1 MPIIPPAL
9 DDRSY
14 DDLVAELLARIP
26 AHTPEWTNPR
36 PGDPGRTLIELFAW
50 LTDTM
55 LYRANLIPERQ
66 RLAFLRLLGAPMRPA
81 EPARGLVSIMIDD
94 PAFTSSISIRQLAAL
109 PKPVHFETLNELT
122 IMPVTA
128 EAYYKR
134 RLTRAEH
141 IEMQDII
148 AGLRTAYRISADQR
162 PEPYQTMPVFT
173 EGSAAASEFDIIAET
188 TDSSLWLGLFAPEP
202 AQVGAV
208 RNALGRSPQGRP
220 QTINVGFAP
229 ALTAPALFEDIGPRA
244 RIPHVWEIAGLDAG
258 GRFEY
263 LTLQVV
269 SDTTNGLT
277 KPGIVRL
284 GMPAPEL
291 ISAPS
296 NDVRVNEFAGLGD
309 MPPRLDAPD
318 KAERLVTW
326 LRLRPTDD
334 LDSLGVS
341 WIGINAVEI
350 DQRQTITGRIIGQSD
365 GAAYQVMQLPGTPV
379 EEATLQLQVEETG
392 RGYQLWQQVDDLALS
407 GRDDPHFQLDPEA
420 GTIRF
425 GDGIR
430 GRVPTVGARVR
441 VAQMRIGGG
450 TAGNL
455 PPATLTTINAIAL
468 DGSTVTTKLKVQQ
481 KLATEGGQEPESLV
495 EAEQRIPSLFRHRD
509 RAVTVEDY
517 QQLAAAARG
526 VALGRVEVLPRFKPQ
541 QRRENVPGVVSVM
554 VLPQKDGYEAPY
566 PRPDRPLL
574 ETVHAHLDARRP
586 LGTELYVIGCEYVPI
601 GLSVAI
607 TIVGDERTS
616 LSLGGIYGQRNDLTA
631 PGPDQVVNEVIAAI
645 REYLW
650 PLAPGGMHGIG
661 WERGR
666 PVRDRELEVVV
677 ARVPG
682 VDTVSQVNLFELNET
697 DWQLVPRPTPDAR
710 VQIPLSPYQLPE
722 LLSLGVDIG
731 TEPANTLSS
740 PIDTSAEAGG
750 IAVPV
755 VPKVC

>member
-14 DDLVAELLARIP
+14 DDLVTELLARIP

-81 EPARGLVSIMIDD
+81 EPARGLVSVVIDD
-94 PAFTSSISIRQLAAL
+94 PAFTSSIAIRSLAAL
-109 PKPVHFETLNELT
+109 QKPVPFETLNELT

-134 RLTRAEH
+134 RLTETELR
-141 IEMQDII
+141 EMRDVI
-148 AGLRTAYRISADQR
+148 AGMKTIYGIGEDTLAK
-162 PEPYQTMPVFT
+162 PYQTMPIFT
-173 EGSAAASEFDIIAET
+173 DESVTEFDIITET
-188 TDSSLWLGLFAPEP
+188 PDDSLWLALFAPTPE
-202 AQVGAV
+202 QVNAV
-208 RNALGRSPQGRP
+208 KQALGRSPQGRP
-220 QTINVGFAP
+220 QIINIGFAP
-229 ALTAPALFEDIGPRA
+229 AIEAPALFEDIGTRA
-244 RIPHVWEIAGLDAG
+244 RIPFEWEITGLDAG

-263 LTLQVV
+263 LTLQKV
-269 SDTTNGLT
+269 SDTTDGLT
-277 KPGIVRL
+277 KPGVIRL
-284 GMPAPEL
+284 AMPAPEL
-291 ISAPS
+291 ISTPS
-296 NDVRVNEFAGLGD
+296 NDVRVNDFAGMGD
-309 MPPRLDAPD
+309 MPPRLDSPD
-318 KAERLVTW
+318 KANRLVAW
-326 LRLRPTDD
+326 LRLRPTTD
-334 LDSLGVS
+334 LESLGMS
-341 WIGINAVEI
+341 WVGINAVEI
-350 DQRQTITGRIIGQSD
+350 DQRQTISGQIVGQSD
-365 GAAYQVMQLPGTPV
+365 GAAYQTFQLPGTPV

-392 RGYQLWQQVDDLALS
+392 RGYQPWQRMDDLSLS

-430 GRVPTVGARVR
+430 GRVPTVGARIR
-441 VAQMRIGGG
+441 VAQMRVGGG
-450 TAGNL
+450 SAGNL
-455 PPATLTTINAIAL
+455 PPGTLTKISPVAL
-468 DGSTVTTKLKVQQ
+468 DGSTVTTRLKVQQ
-481 KLATEGGQEPESLV
+481 ALPTEGGAEPESLA

-526 VALGRVEVLPRFKPQ
+526 VRLGRVEVLPRFKPQ

-554 VLPQKDGYEAPY
+554 VLPQREGYEPPY
-566 PRPDRPLL
+566 PRPDRPTL
-574 ETVHAHLDARRP
+574 ETVHAHLFERRP

-631 PGPDQVVNEVIAAI
+631 PGPDQVVNEVIAAL

-650 PLAPGGMHGIG
+650 PLAPGGTHGIG

-666 PVRDRELEVVV
+666 AVRDRELEVVV

-682 VDTVSQVNLFELNET
+682 VDTVSQVNLFELNNQ

-710 VQIPLSPYQLPE
+710 VQIALEPYQLPE
-722 LLSLGVDIG
+722 LLALSVGVG
-731 TEPANTLSS
+731 TEPDTTLSS
-740 PIDTSAEAGG
+740 PIDPYAEDGG
-750 IAVPV
+750 IAIPV